1 MTQKSKK
8 NNEQNITLNAAEMK
22 TVLMEQKDFL
32 QPVVQEA
39 VQAILEVEMEEC
51 LQAGKH
57 ERSAERLG
65 YRSGY
70 YRRRLITRVGT
81 MVLRVPQDRAGH
93 FSTQVFEQYQRS

>member
-1 MTQKSKK
+1 MTQKAKK
-8 NNEQNITLNAAEMK
+8 NDRTKITLDVAEMK

-39 VQAILEVEMEEC
+39 VEAILEVEMEEC

-70 YRRRLITRVGT
+70 YRRRLITRVGKLG
-81 MVLRVPQDRAGH
+81 LRVPQAGRALQPAG
-93 FSTQVFEQYQRS
+93 V